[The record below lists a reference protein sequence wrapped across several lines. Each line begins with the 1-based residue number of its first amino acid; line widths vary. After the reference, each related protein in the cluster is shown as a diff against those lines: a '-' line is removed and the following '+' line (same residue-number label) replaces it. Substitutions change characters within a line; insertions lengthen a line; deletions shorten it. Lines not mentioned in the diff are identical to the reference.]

1 MKRFAT
7 LMLAFALVL
16 GAFSGAQAADIKAKG
31 VWAFDFSWLD
41 SGDYKSSD
49 DGGDGEDDFSAAQ
62 RLRTQIDVIASEA
75 LKGVVYFEVGHQVWG
90 RESGALGADGKAVK
104 VRRSY
109 IDWLVPNTELKVRM
123 GIQGLSLPG
132 AVVPSSPVFDDDV
145 AALTLSYAINDMVG
159 VTALWARP
167 FDANSGNTNTK
178 NDFDE
183 TDMFALAVPVTL
195 DGFKITPYGVYA
207 SVGKDSYS
215 VDADGNTVNVPA
227 GAPEFRSGM
236 LSMSEVIGGGTPDSR
251 SDTYDAWWGGVAFEM
266 SYFAPFSLKV
276 DAVYG
281 SKTAD
286 DADSAERE
294 GWLVAALAEYKLDMV
309 TPGIIAW
316 YGSGED
322 DDITDGSER
331 MPSISPT
338 GWGVTSF
345 GFPGSVYRQDTYFGL
360 NGAGTWAV
368 GLQLADISF
377 MENLSHVF
385 RVVYMQGTNDSDV
398 VKKNSV
404 FGGGAITGAA
414 DTFSPKGG
422 DVFLTD
428 EDSAIEVNFDT
439 TYKIYENLSLVVEMG
454 WIKLDMDED
463 TWGTD
468 DFSDAKK
475 LVFNFIYEF

>member
-1 MKRFAT
+1 MKRFVT

-16 GAFSGAQAADIKAKG
+16 GAFSAAQAADIKAKG

-41 SGDYKSSD
+41 NGDYTSADD
-49 DGGDGEDDFSAAQ
+49 DGNSDDDFSASQ
-62 RLRTQIDVIASEA
+62 RFRTQIDVIASES
-75 LKGVVYFEVGHQVWG
+75 LKGVVFFEIGNTVWG
-90 RESGALGADGKAVK
+90 RAASSGTDQGGALGTDGRTVE

-109 IDWLVPNTELKVRM
+109 IDWIVPNTDVKVRM
-123 GIQGLSLPG
+123 GLQGLALPG

-145 AALTLSYAINDMVG
+145 AGLTVSYAINDMVG

-167 FDANSGNTNTK
+167 ADTDGGNSDGK

-183 TDMFALAVPVTL
+183 ADVFALVVPVTL
-195 DGFKITPYGVYA
+195 DGFKVTPYGVYA
-207 SVGKDSYS
+207 SVGKDASFTGSTNGGYEFGLGMQS
-215 VDADGNTVNVPA
+215 MGEAVNGV
-227 GAPEFRSGM
+227 SG
-236 LSMSEVIGGGTPDSR
+236 L

-266 SYFAPFSLKV
+266 SYFAPFSLKM

-281 SKTAD
+281 SKSAESDD
-286 DADSAERE
+286 DAAERA

-309 TPGIIAW
+309 TPGILAW

-377 MENLSHVF
+377 LENLSHVF
-385 RVVYMQGTNDSDV
+385 RVVYMQGTNDADV
-398 VKKNSV
+398 VKGNTGVIDAFNPSAH
-404 FGGGAITGAA
+404 GSQGGA
-414 DTFSPKGG
+414 
-422 DVFLTD
+422 VFLTD
-428 EDSAIEVNFDT
+428 DDSAIEVNFDT

-463 TWGTD
+463 TWGSD
-468 DFSDAKK
+468 DYSDAKK

>member
-16 GAFSGAQAADIKAKG
+16 GAFSAAQAADIKAKG
-31 VWAFDFSWLD
+31 TWAFDFSWLD
-41 SGDYKSSD
+41 NGDYTSMDD
-49 DGGDGEDDFSAAQ
+49 DGASDDDFSASQ
-62 RLRTQIDVIASEA
+62 RFRTQIDIIASEA
-75 LKGVVYFEVGHQVWG
+75 LKGVVFFEIGNTVWG
-90 RESGALGADGKAVK
+90 RAGTTDQGGALGADGRTVE

-109 IDWLVPNTELKVRM
+109 IDWIVPNTDLKVRM

-132 AVVPSSPVFDDDV
+132 AVAPSSPVFDDDV
-145 AALTLSYAINDMVG
+145 AGLTLSYAINDMVG

-167 FDANSGNTNTK
+167 ADTSNSDTGNS
-178 NDFDE
+178 DQDE
-183 TDMFALAVPVTL
+183 ADVFAVIVPVTL

-207 SVGKDSYS
+207 SVGKD
-215 VDADGNTVNVPA
+215 VNFTGSTNG
-227 GAPEFRSGM
+227 GAEFLAGM
-236 LSMSEVIGGGTPDSR
+236 LSMDETMNGINQG
-251 SDTYDAWWGGVAFEM
+251 SDTYNAWWGGVSFEM
-266 SYFAPFSLKV
+266 SAFSPFSLKL

-286 DADSAERE
+286 DDAESAERA

-309 TPGIIAW
+309 TPGILAW

-360 NGAGTWAV
+360 NGAGSWAL
-368 GLQLADISF
+368 GLQLADITF

-385 RVVYMQGTNDSDV
+385 RVVYMQGTNDADV
-398 VKKNSV
+398 IKKNGIASD
-404 FGGGAITGAA
+404 FAPATGA
-414 DTFSPKGG
+414 
-422 DVFLTD
+422 VFLTD

-463 TWGTD
+463 TWGSD
-468 DFSDAKK
+468 DYSDAKK
-475 LVFNFIYEF
+475 LVFNVIYEF

>member
-16 GAFSGAQAADIKAKG
+16 GAFSAAQAADIKAKG

-41 SGDYKSSD
+41 NGDYTSADD
-49 DGGDGEDDFSAAQ
+49 DGNSDDDFSASQ
-62 RLRTQIDVIASEA
+62 RFRTQIDVIASEA
-75 LKGVVYFEVGHQVWG
+75 LKGVVFFEVGNTVWG
-90 RESGALGADGKAVK
+90 RADGALGTDGKSVE

-109 IDWLVPNTELKVRM
+109 IDWVVPNTDVKVRM
-123 GIQGLSLPG
+123 GLQGLALPG

-145 AALTLSYAINDMVG
+145 AGLTVSYAINDMVG

-167 FDANSGNTNTK
+167 ADASNGNTDGD

-183 TDMFALAVPVTL
+183 ADVFALVVPVTL
-195 DGFKITPYGVYA
+195 DGFKVTPYGVYA
-207 SVGKDSYS
+207 SVGKD
-215 VDADGNTVNVPA
+215 A
-227 GAPEFRSGM
+227 GFSGSTNGGWEFGQGM
-236 LSMSEVIGGGTPDSR
+236 LSMAETVAGSIDQGSDSY
-251 SDTYDAWWGGVAFEM
+251 SAWWGGVSFEM
-266 SYFAPFSLKV
+266 SYFAPFSLKM

-286 DADSAERE
+286 DDAESAERA

-309 TPGIIAW
+309 TPGILAW

-377 MENLSHVF
+377 LENLSHVF
-385 RVVYMQGTNDSDV
+385 RVVYMQGTNDADV
-398 VKKNSV
+398 VKGNAGV
-404 FGGGAITGAA
+404 IGAFAPTSGE
-414 DTFSPKGG
+414 
-422 DVFLTD
+422 VFLTD
-428 EDSAIEVNFDT
+428 DDSAIEVNFDT

-463 TWGTD
+463 TWGSD
-468 DFSDAKK
+468 DYSDAKK

>member
-16 GAFSGAQAADIKAKG
+16 GAFSAAQAADIKAKG
-31 VWAFDFSWLD
+31 AWAFDFSWLD
-41 SGDYKSSD
+41 NGDYTSADD
-49 DGGDGEDDFSAAQ
+49 DGNSDDDFSASQ
-62 RLRTQIDVIASEA
+62 RFRTQIDIIASES
-75 LKGVVYFEVGHQVWG
+75 LKGVVFFEIGNTVWG
-90 RESGALGADGKAVK
+90 RAGTGTSDQGGALGADGRTVE

-109 IDWLVPNTELKVRM
+109 IDWIVPNTDLKVRM

-132 AVVPSSPVFDDDV
+132 AVAPSSPVFDDDV
-145 AALTLSYAINDMVG
+145 AGLTLSYAINDTVG

-167 FDANSGNTNTK
+167 ADANGGTTDGK
-178 NDFDE
+178 NGFDE
-183 TDMFALAVPVTL
+183 ADVFALIVPVTL
-195 DGFKITPYGVYA
+195 DGFKVTPYGVYA
-207 SVGKDSYS
+207 SVGKD
-215 VDADGNTVNVPA
+215 A
-227 GAPEFRSGM
+227 GFTGSTNGGTEFLSGM
-236 LSMSEVIGGGTPDSR
+236 LSMAEFGGGANPAIDSR
-251 SDTYDAWWGGVAFEM
+251 SDSYSAWWGGVSFEM
-266 SYFAPFSLKV
+266 SAFSPFSLKL

-286 DADSAERE
+286 DDAESAERA

-309 TPGIIAW
+309 TPGILAW

-322 DDITDGSER
+322 DDLSDGSER

-360 NGAGTWAV
+360 NGAGSWAL

-385 RVVYMQGTNDSDV
+385 RVVYMQGTNDADV
-398 VKKNSV
+398 IKNNPTTMATA
-404 FGGGAITGAA
+404 FAPGN
-414 DTFSPKGG
+414 TF
-422 DVFLTD
+422 VFLTD

-439 TYKIYENLSLVVEMG
+439 TYKIYENLSLVVELG

-463 TWGTD
+463 TWGSD
-468 DFSDAKK
+468 DYSDAKK
-475 LVFNFIYEF
+475 MVFNFIYEF

>member
-16 GAFSGAQAADIKAKG
+16 GAFSAAQAADIKAKG

-41 SGDYKSSD
+41 NGDYTSADD
-49 DGGDGEDDFSAAQ
+49 DGNSDDDFSASQ
-62 RLRTQIDVIASEA
+62 RFRTQIDIIASEA
-75 LKGVVYFEVGHQVWG
+75 LKGVVFFEIGNTVWG
-90 RESGALGADGKAVK
+90 RSDGALGADGRSVE

-109 IDWLVPNTELKVRM
+109 IDWIVPNTDLKVRM

-132 AVVPSSPVFDDDV
+132 AVAPSSPVFDDDV
-145 AALTLSYAINDMVG
+145 AGITLSYAVNDMVG

-167 FDANSGNTNTK
+167 ADTNSGNTGNSQQ
-178 NDFDE
+178 DE
-183 TDMFALAVPVTL
+183 ADVFALIVPVTL
-195 DGFKITPYGVYA
+195 DGFKVTPYGVYA
-207 SVGKDSYS
+207 SVGKDASF
-215 VDADGNTVNVPA
+215 A
-227 GAPEFRSGM
+227 GSTNGGWEFGQGM
-236 LSMSEVIGGGTPDSR
+236 LSMAETIGGGIDSS
-251 SDTYDAWWGGVAFEM
+251 SDTYSAWWGGMSFEM
-266 SYFAPFSLKV
+266 SAFAPFSLKA

-281 SKTAD
+281 SKKAD
-286 DADSAERE
+286 DDAESAERA

-309 TPGIIAW
+309 TPGILAW

-360 NGAGTWAV
+360 NGAGTWAL
-368 GLQLADISF
+368 GLQLADITF

-385 RVVYMQGTNDSDV
+385 RVVYMQGTNDADSI
-398 VKKNSV
+398 KGN
-404 FGGGAITGAA
+404 GAAITAFAPASGE
-414 DTFSPKGG
+414 
-422 DVFLTD
+422 VFLTD

-463 TWGTD
+463 TWGSD
-468 DFSDAKK
+468 DYSDAKK
-475 LVFNFIYEF
+475 LVFNVIYEF

>member
-62 RLRTQIDVIASEA
+62 RFRTQIDVIASES
-75 LKGVVYFEVGHQVWG
+75 LKGVVFFEIGHQVWG
-90 RESGALGADGKAVK
+90 REDGALGADGKAVK

-132 AVVPSSPVFDDDV
+132 AVAPSSPIFDDDV
-145 AALTLSYAINDMVG
+145 AALTLSYAVNDMVG

-167 FDANSGNTNTK
+167 VDSSSGNTVAENR

-183 TDMFALAVPVTL
+183 VDVFALAVPVTL

-207 SVGKDSYS
+207 SVGKD
-215 VDADGNTVNVPA
+215 AGFANVTNE
-227 GAPEFRSGM
+227 GWEFTQGM
-236 LSMSEVIGGGTPDSR
+236 LSMAEAMGSGIDQD
-251 SDTYDAWWGGVAFEM
+251 SDTYNAWWGGVAFEM
-266 SYFAPFSLKV
+266 SYFAPFGLKV

-286 DADSAERE
+286 DDAESAERA

-309 TPGIIAW
+309 TPGILAW

-322 DDITDGSER
+322 DDMSDGSER

-385 RVVYMQGTNDSDV
+385 RVVYMQGTNDADV
-398 VKKNSV
+398 IKDT
-404 FGGGAITGAA
+404 AGAA
-414 DTFSPKGG
+414 AFFSPKRGE
-422 DVFLTD
+422 VFLTD
-428 EDSAIEVNFDT
+428 DDSAIEVNFDT

>member
-62 RLRTQIDVIASEA
+62 RFRTQIDVIASES
-75 LKGVVYFEVGHQVWG
+75 LKGVVFFEIGHQTWG
-90 RESGALGADGKAVK
+90 RGSQGGALGADGKVVK

-132 AVVPSSPVFDDDV
+132 AVVPSSPVLDDDV

-167 FDANSGNTNTK
+167 VDSSSGNSAADNR

-183 TDMFALAVPVTL
+183 VDVFALAVPVTL

-207 SVGKDSYS
+207 SVGKDI
-215 VDADGNTVNVPA
+215 DFTDVPNE
-227 GAPEFRSGM
+227 GFEFTRGM
-236 LSMSEVIGGGTPDSR
+236 LSMDETINGINQG
-251 SDTYDAWWGGVAFEM
+251 SDTYNAWWGGVSFEM
-266 SYFAPFSLKV
+266 SYFAPFGLKV

-286 DADSAERE
+286 DDADSAERA

-345 GFPGSVYRQDTYFGL
+345 GFPGSVYRQDSYFGL

-385 RVVYMQGTNDSDV
+385 RVVYMQGTNDADV
-398 VKKNSV
+398 VKGNPAVIDAFNPAAHGSQ
-404 FGGGAITGAA
+404 GAA
-414 DTFSPKGG
+414 
-422 DVFLTD
+422 VFLTD

>member
-1 MKRFAT
+1 
-7 LMLAFALVL
+7 MLAFALVL

-31 VWAFDFSWLD
+31 MWAFDFSWLD
-41 SGDYKSSD
+41 SPDYKSSD

-62 RLRTQIDVIASEA
+62 RFRTQIDVIASES
-75 LKGVVYFEVGHQVWG
+75 LKGVVFFEIGHQYWG
-90 RESGALGADGKAVK
+90 RDGGALGADGKDVK

-132 AVVPSSPVFDDDV
+132 AVAPSSPIFDDDV

-167 FDANSGNTNTK
+167 YDTSAGEAAGSNG
-178 NDFDE
+178 FDE
-183 TDMFALAVPVTL
+183 VDMFALAVPVTL

-207 SVGKDSYS
+207 SVGKD
-215 VDADGNTVNVPA
+215 VDYASAPA
-227 GAPEFRSGM
+227 TGGWEFGLGV
-236 LSMSEVIGGGTPDSR
+236 LSMDEAMNGIDQR
-251 SDTYDAWWGGVAFEM
+251 SDTYDAWWGGVSFEM
-266 SYFAPFSLKV
+266 GYFAPFSLKA
-276 DAVYG
+276 DLIYG

-294 GWLVAALAEYKLDMV
+294 GWLIAALAEYKLDMV
-309 TPGIIAW
+309 TPGILAW

-322 DDITDGSER
+322 DDMSDGSER

-345 GFPGSVYRQDTYFGL
+345 GFPGSVYRQDSYFGL

-377 MENLSHVF
+377 MEDLSHVF
-385 RVVYMQGTNDSDV
+385 RVVYMQGTNDADV
-398 VKKNSV
+398 IKDT
-404 FGGGAITGAA
+404 AGAA
-414 DTFSPKGG
+414 AFFSPKAGE
-422 DVFLTD
+422 VFLTN

-475 LVFNFIYEF
+475 LVFNFIYNF

>member
-16 GAFSGAQAADIKAKG
+16 GAFSAAQAADIKAKG

-41 SGDYKSSD
+41 SGDYTSMDDDSRSD
-49 DGGDGEDDFSAAQ
+49 DDFSASQ
-62 RLRTQIDVIASEA
+62 RFRTQIDVIASES
-75 LKGVVYFEVGHQVWG
+75 LKGVVFFEIGNTVWG
-90 RESGALGADGKAVK
+90 RGDQGGALGADRTNVE

-109 IDWLVPNTELKVRM
+109 IDWMVPNTALKVRM
-123 GIQGLSLPG
+123 GIQGLALPG

-145 AALTLSYAINDMVG
+145 AALTLSYAVNDMVG
-159 VTALWARP
+159 VTAFWARP
-167 FDANSGNTNTK
+167 FDNDSGNTTNTK

-183 TDMFALAVPVTL
+183 VDVFGLAVPVTL
-195 DGFKITPYGVYA
+195 DGFKVTPYGVYA
-207 SVGKDSYS
+207 SVGKD
-215 VDADGNTVNVPA
+215 VNP
-227 GAPEFRSGM
+227 GAATATGGWEFQQGM
-236 LSMSEVIGGGTPDSR
+236 LSMSEAISGIDQG
-251 SDTYDAWWGGVAFEM
+251 SDTYNAWWGGVAFEM
-266 SYFAPFSLKV
+266 SAFSPFSLKV

-286 DADSAERE
+286 DDAEAAERA
-294 GWLVAALAEYKLDMV
+294 GWLVAALAEYQLDMV
-309 TPGIIAW
+309 KPGILAW

-368 GLQLADISF
+368 GLQLADITF

-385 RVVYMQGTNDSDV
+385 RVVYMQGTNDADV
-398 VKKNSV
+398 VKGNAPV
-404 FGGGAITGAA
+404 ITAFAPTAGE
-414 DTFSPKGG
+414 
-422 DVFLTD
+422 VFLTD

>member
-1 MKRFAT
+1 MKRLAT

-31 VWAFDFSWLD
+31 MWTIDFSWLD
-41 SGDYKSSD
+41 SPDYRSSD

-62 RLRTQIDVIASEA
+62 RFRTQIDVIASES
-75 LKGVVYFEVGHQVWG
+75 LKGVMFFEIGHQVWG
-90 RESGALGADGKAVK
+90 REGGALGADGKDVK

-109 IDWLVPNTELKVRM
+109 VDWLVPNTELKVRM

-132 AVVPSSPVFDDDV
+132 AVAPSSPIFDDDV

-167 FDANSGNTNTK
+167 YDTSSGNTAAENR

-183 TDMFALAVPVTL
+183 VDMFALAVPVTL

-207 SVGKDSYS
+207 SVGKD
-215 VDADGNTVNVPA
+215 VDYASAPA
-227 GAPEFRSGM
+227 TGGWEFGLGM
-236 LSMSEVIGGGTPDSR
+236 LSMDEAMNGIDQR
-251 SDTYDAWWGGVAFEM
+251 SDTYDAWWGGVSFEM
-266 SYFAPFSLKV
+266 GYFAPFSLKA
-276 DAVYG
+276 DLIYG

-294 GWLVAALAEYKLDMV
+294 GWLIAALAEYKLDMV
-309 TPGIIAW
+309 TPGILAW

-322 DDITDGSER
+322 DDMSDGSER

-377 MENLSHVF
+377 MEDLSHVF
-385 RVVYMQGTNDSDV
+385 RIVYMQGTNDADV
-398 VKKNSV
+398 IKDT
-404 FGGGAITGAA
+404 AGAA
-414 DTFSPKGG
+414 AFFSPKTNE
-422 DVFLTD
+422 VFLTD

-475 LVFNFIYEF
+475 LVFNFIYNF